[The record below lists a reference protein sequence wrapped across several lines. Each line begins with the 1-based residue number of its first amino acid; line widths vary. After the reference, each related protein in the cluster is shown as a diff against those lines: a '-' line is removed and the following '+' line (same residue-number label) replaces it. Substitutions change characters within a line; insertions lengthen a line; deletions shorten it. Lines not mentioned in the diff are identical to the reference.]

1 MITAGYVRYAG
12 LSEMGAETIRR
23 AQAVHPIA
31 ALQFEYSLMSRGI
44 EGSLLPFV
52 REQGIAVTAYGVL
65 SRGLLS
71 PVTARLAGPADPR
84 IRFPRFREQNLARNL
99 GLVAALEQIAAE
111 RGATAA
117 QLAIAWV
124 LTRGSD
130 IIPLIGTKRR
140 DRLAEAL
147 GALELTLTADEIA
160 AIETAVPASAVAG
173 DRYDEH
179 GMAILDSEPSAAG
192 T

>member
-1 MITAGYVRYAG
+1 VRPLWRTVGDGGRDHPPGAGG
-12 LSEMGAETIRR
+12 PPDRR
-23 AQAVHPIA
+23 PSDRVLADEP
-31 ALQFEYSLMSRGI
+31 GI

-71 PVTARLAGPADPR
+71 PATARLAGPADPR
-84 IRFPRFREQNLARNL
+84 IRFPRFREQNLAQNL
-99 GLVAALEQIAAE
+99 GLVAALEQIGAE

-130 IIPLIGTKRR
+130 IIPLIGTKR
-140 DRLAEAL
+140 
-147 GALELTLTADEIA
+147 
-160 AIETAVPASAVAG
+160 
-173 DRYDEH
+173 
-179 GMAILDSEPSAAG
+179 
-192 T
+192 